1 MRSPQDLAKE
11 IEALRARV
19 EAIMAVAKEEDRELL
34 ADEIEEIDSIVGTDS
49 KPGKIAELVEAKQRA
64 EKIKAHVIAKG
75 KEVIA
80 EEEAAS
86 KPAIKIP
93 ARARAAGRLQA
104 FKKEEDAY
112 ASGQW
117 IMANLFGSRKAKNW
131 CREHGIRAT
140 MTTTENVAGGFLVP
154 DALESTIIELR
165 EQYGVARRECQQV
178 TMGDAKMI
186 VPRLDGEATAYYV
199 GEGATIT
206 PSDLVVNTIQL
217 DAKKLAAVVAVS
229 SELNEDSVISIGE
242 MVARSVAQSFAIK
255 EDEALFLGNGTSTFG
270 GINGLANALGAGTLV
285 TASGL
290 TTFSALTIGNFES
303 VVGARKLFGTQAPKW
318 YISQAGWAASMQR
331 LANVSGGATSTEIQN
346 GVMRSFLGYEV
357 VVSQVLTSALTGT
370 SAARACYFGNLAQ
383 GVMFGSRRG
392 ITLAVD
398 NSLGF
403 LTDTINIRA
412 TERFD
417 IVVHDR
423 GTAAASGGIIG
434 LVFG

>member
-19 EAIMAVAKEEDRELL
+19 EAIMAIAKEEDRELL

-64 EKIKAHVIAKG
+64 DKIVAHVIAKG

-80 EEEAAS
+80 EEESAAR
-86 KPAIKIP
+86 PAIKIP
-93 ARARAAGRLQA
+93 ARAKAAGRLQA

-140 MTTTENVAGGFLVP
+140 MTTNENVTGGFLVP

-186 VPRLDGEATAYYV
+186 MPRLSGEATAYYV

-206 PSDLVVNTIQL
+206 ASDINVNTVQL

-255 EDEALFLGNGTSTFG
+255 EDEALFLGDGTSTYG
-270 GINGLANALGAGTLV
+270 GIVGLAQSLGSASVV
-285 TASGL
+285 TATSNQ
-290 TTFSALTIGNFES
+290 TFSALTLANFES
-303 VVGARKLFGTQAPKW
+303 VVGKRKLWGSPKW
-318 YISQAGWAASMQR
+318 YVSQAGWAASMQR
-331 LANVSGGATSTEIQN
+331 LANAQGGSTSAELLG
-346 GVMRSFLGYEV
+346 GVMPMFLGYPV
-357 VVSQVLTSALTGT
+357 VVSQVLNSALTGT
-370 SAARACYFGNLAQ
+370 TTQRALYFGDLSN
-383 GVMFGSRRG
+383 GVFFGSRRG
-392 ITLAVD
+392 ISLAVD

-423 GTAAASGGIIG
+423 GDSSISGGIVA
-434 LVFG
+434 LTFG

>member
-1 MRSPQDLAKE
+1 MKSSHELARD
-11 IEALRARV
+11 IEALRAEV
-19 EAIMAVAKEEDRELL
+19 SAIMAVAKEEDRDLFP
-34 ADEIEEIDSIVGTDS
+34 DEANRVDAIVGTD
-49 KPGKIAELVEAKQRA
+49 KNPGEIAALSETRERMLKIES
-64 EKIKAHVIAKG
+64 HVIAKG

-80 EEEAAS
+80 EEESAAR
-86 KPAIKIP
+86 PAIKIP
-93 ARARAAGRLQA
+93 ARAKAAGRLQS

-140 MTTTENVAGGFLVP
+140 MTTGDNTKGGFLVP

-165 EQYGVARRECQQV
+165 EQFGVARRECQQV
-178 TMGDAKMI
+178 TMGDSKMI
-186 VPRLDGEATAYYV
+186 MPRLDGEATAYYV
-199 GEGATIT
+199 GEGNTIT
-206 PSDLVVNTIQL
+206 ASDLTVNTVQL

-255 EDEALFLGNGTSTFG
+255 EDEALFLGNGTSTYG
-270 GINGLANALGAGTLV
+270 GINGLANALGAGSLV
-285 TASGL
+285 TATSL

-303 VVGARKLFGTQAPKW
+303 VVGARKLFGTVPPKW
-318 YISQAGWAASMQR
+318 YVSQAGWAASMQR

-370 SAARACYFGNLAQ
+370 SAARACYFGNLAD
-383 GVMFGSRRG
+383 GVIFGSRRG

-412 TERFD
+412 TQRFD

-423 GTAAASGGIIG
+423 GTASASGGIVG

>member
-1 MRSPQDLAKE
+1 MKSPQELAKE

-49 KPGKIAELVEAKQRA
+49 KPGKIAELVEARQRA
-64 EKIKAHVIAKG
+64 DKIVAHVIAKG

-80 EEEAAS
+80 EEESAAR
-86 KPAIKIP
+86 PAIKIP
-93 ARARAAGRLQA
+93 ARAKAAGRLQA

-140 MTTTENVAGGFLVP
+140 MTTSENVTGGFLVP

-186 VPRLDGEATAYYV
+186 MPRLAGEATAYYV
-199 GEGATIT
+199 GEGNTIT
-206 PSDLVVNTIQL
+206 ASDLTVNTVQL

-255 EDEALFLGNGTSTFG
+255 EDEALFLGDGTSTYG
-270 GINGLANALGAGTLV
+270 GIVGLASALGAGTLV
-285 TASGL
+285 TATSL

-303 VVGARKLFGTQAPKW
+303 VVGARKLFGTVPPKW
-318 YISQAGWAASMQR
+318 YVSQAGWAASMQR

-357 VVSQVLTSALTGT
+357 VVSQVLESRLTGT
-370 SAARACYFGNLAQ
+370 SAGRAAYFGNLADS
-383 GVMFGSRRG
+383 VIFGSRRG

-412 TERFD
+412 TQRFD

-423 GTAAASGGIIG
+423 GTASASGGVVG

>member
-1 MRSPQDLAKE
+1 MRSSHELARD
-11 IEALRARV
+11 IEALRAEV
-19 EAIMAVAKEEDRELL
+19 SAIMAVAKEEDRDLFP
-34 ADEIEEIDSIVGTDS
+34 DEANRVDAIVGTD
-49 KPGKIAELVEAKQRA
+49 KNPGEIAALSETRERMLKIES
-64 EKIKAHVIAKG
+64 HVIAKG

-80 EEEAAS
+80 EEESAAR
-86 KPAIKIP
+86 PAIKIP
-93 ARARAAGRLQA
+93 ARAKAAGRLQS

-140 MTTTENVAGGFLVP
+140 MTTGDNTKGGFLVP

-165 EQYGVARRECQQV
+165 EQFGVARRECQQV
-178 TMGDAKMI
+178 TMGDSKMI
-186 VPRLDGEATAYYV
+186 MPRLDGEATAYYV
-199 GEGATIT
+199 GEGNTIT
-206 PSDLVVNTIQL
+206 ASDLTVNTVQL

-255 EDEALFLGNGTSTFG
+255 EDEALFLGNGTSTYG
-270 GINGLANALGAGTLV
+270 GIVGLASALGAGSLV
-285 TASGL
+285 TATSDQ
-290 TTFSALTIGNFES
+290 TFADLIIGNFEE
-303 VVGARKLFGTQAPKW
+303 VAGKRKMFGTTAPKW
-318 YISQAGWAASMQR
+318 YISQAGLHASMQR
-331 LANVSGGATSTEIQN
+331 LSNAVGGVTATELQN
-346 GVMRSFLGYEV
+346 GVIRSFFGYEIV
-357 VVSQVLTSALTGT
+357 VTQVMESRLTGT
-370 SAARACYFGNLAQ
+370 SGGRAAYFGNLAD
-383 GVMFGSRRG
+383 GVMLGSRRG
-392 ITLAVD
+392 ISLAVD

-423 GTAAASGGIIG
+423 GTSTVAGGIIG

>member
-34 ADEIEEIDSIVGTDS
+34 ADEIEEIDSIVGTDN

-64 EKIKAHVIAKG
+64 DKIVAHVIAKG

-80 EEEAAS
+80 EEESAAR
-86 KPAIKIP
+86 PAIKIP
-93 ARARAAGRLQA
+93 ARAKAAGRLQS

-140 MTTTENVAGGFLVP
+140 MTTGDNTKGGFLVP

-165 EQYGVARRECQQV
+165 EQFGVARRECQQV
-178 TMGDAKMI
+178 TMGDSKMI
-186 VPRLDGEATAYYV
+186 MPRLDGEATAYYV
-199 GEGATIT
+199 GEGNTIT
-206 PSDLVVNTIQL
+206 ASDLTVNTVQL

-255 EDEALFLGNGTSTFG
+255 EDEALFLGNGTSTYG
-270 GINGLANALGAGTLV
+270 GIVGLASALGAGSLV
-285 TASGL
+285 TATSDQ
-290 TTFSALTIGNFES
+290 TFADLIIGNFEE
-303 VVGARKLFGTQAPKW
+303 VAGKRKMFGTTAPKW
-318 YISQAGWAASMQR
+318 YISQAGLHASMQR
-331 LANVSGGATSTEIQN
+331 LSNAVGGVTATELQN
-346 GVMRSFLGYEV
+346 GVIRSFFGYEIV
-357 VVSQVLTSALTGT
+357 VTQVMESRLTGT
-370 SAARACYFGNLAQ
+370 SGGRAAYFGNLAD
-383 GVMFGSRRG
+383 GVMLGSRRG
-392 ITLAVD
+392 ISLAVD

-423 GTAAASGGIIG
+423 GTSTVAGGIIG

>member
-1 MRSPQDLAKE
+1 MKSSHELARD
-11 IEALRARV
+11 IEALRAEV
-19 EAIMAVAKEEDRELL
+19 SAIMAVAKEEDRDLFP
-34 ADEIEEIDSIVGTDS
+34 DEANRVDAIVGTD
-49 KPGKIAELVEAKQRA
+49 KNPGEIAALSETRERMLKIES
-64 EKIKAHVIAKG
+64 HVIAKG

-80 EEEAAS
+80 EEESAAR
-86 KPAIKIP
+86 PAIKIP
-93 ARARAAGRLQA
+93 ARAKAAGRLQS

-140 MTTTENVAGGFLVP
+140 MTTGDNTKGGFLVP

-165 EQYGVARRECQQV
+165 EQFGVARRECQQV
-178 TMGDAKMI
+178 TMGDSKMI
-186 VPRLDGEATAYYV
+186 MPRLDGEATAYYV
-199 GEGATIT
+199 GEGTTIT
-206 PSDLVVNTIQL
+206 ASDLTVNTEQL

-255 EDEALFLGNGTSTFG
+255 EDEALFLGNGTSTYG
-270 GINGLANALGAGTLV
+270 GIVGLASALGAGSLV
-285 TASGL
+285 TATSDQ
-290 TTFSALTIGNFES
+290 TFADLIIGNFEE
-303 VVGARKLFGTQAPKW
+303 VAGKRKMFGTTAPKW
-318 YISQAGWAASMQR
+318 YISQAGLHASMQR
-331 LANVSGGATSTEIQN
+331 LSNAVGGVTATELQN
-346 GVMRSFLGYEV
+346 GVIRSFFGYEIV
-357 VVSQVLTSALTGT
+357 VTQVMESRLTGT
-370 SAARACYFGNLAQ
+370 SGGRAAYFGNLAD
-383 GVMFGSRRG
+383 GVMLGSRRG
-392 ITLAVD
+392 ISLAVD

-423 GTAAASGGIIG
+423 GTSTVAGGIIG